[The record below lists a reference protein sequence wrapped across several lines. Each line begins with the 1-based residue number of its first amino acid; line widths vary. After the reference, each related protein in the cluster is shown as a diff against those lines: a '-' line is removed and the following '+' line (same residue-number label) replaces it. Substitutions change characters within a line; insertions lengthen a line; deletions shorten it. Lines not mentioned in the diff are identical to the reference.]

1 MSEAS
6 PVPRGV
12 RVGDQDR
19 QQAVDRLADGYQQG
33 MLTLDEF
40 TDRTER
46 AWSATWTTDLQELL
60 EDLPL
65 AEPSHPSQGLAP
77 VAHRPPAVRSDVT
90 AGLPMTCALM
100 SGADR
105 SGEWA
110 AAGTHT
116 AVAIMGGVSLDLRE
130 AVFTQPETTI
140 MAVAIMGG
148 IEVIVPPHVRV
159 RVHGLP
165 VMGGFGSEGAVDPA
179 SLPADAPLVVVKGVA
194 VMGGVGIK
202 RLDYDEEA

>member
-46 AWSATWTTDLQELL
+46 AWSATWTKDLQGLL

-65 AEPSHPSQGLAP
+65 AQPPHSSQGLAP
-77 VAHRPPAVRSDVT
+77 ITHRPPAVRSDGAT
-90 AGLPMTCALM
+90 GLPMTFALM

-105 SGEWA
+105 SGDWT

-130 AVFTQPETTI
+130 ASFTQPETTI

-179 SLPADAPLVVVKGVA
+179 SLPTDAPLVVVKGVA

-202 RLDYDEEA
+202 RLGYDEEA